1 MDQGDDEAIH
11 ARPVGE
17 EGDRFTP
24 LERLLFDC
32 LRARDH
38 AATLERLK
46 GLSDPEWTSLIDLA
60 DEQMVG
66 PTLRHHLLSP
76 VFTPALPY
84 QIRQL
89 AGASQ
94 RRTAMANMRIHSDF
108 RRVVLALQA
117 RAIPVIAL
125 KGLHLI
131 SLVYGDLALRTTGD
145 IDLLVPARDL
155 TSAGVVVEE
164 LGYAPL
170 TAYHVSRRALP
181 YCEHHLPRFIKRG
194 ETPVE
199 IHWHI
204 TGPDSTL
211 SIDVENVWDRAV
223 PARIAGVDALVFS
236 PEDLLLHLCVH
247 ATYSHL
253 CEVSTRPWCDLAQ
266 TIRRHSE
273 SMDWVQIVARAG
285 RWRCRRGTYLALRLA
300 RDLLSAAVPDD
311 VLESLKPAEFDERIL
326 RLAMLQRHRNS
337 GLNVPFVQ
345 AWNQHT
351 LAGRLRTCWSRVFLP
366 KDQLAGM
373 YNLPRFSRLVYALR
387 LKDLV
392 KRHWRT
398 AVRLQRGDAAL
409 TELDRRSIALLEFL
423 AEP

>member
-1 MDQGDDEAIH
+1 VIH
-11 ARPVGE
+11 ARPAGE
-17 EGDRFTP
+17 EDESLTP
-24 LERLLFDC
+24 LERVLFDC

-46 GLSDPEWTSLIDLA
+46 TLSDQEWGSLIDLA

-66 PTLRHHLLSP
+66 PTLRHRLLSP
-76 VFTPALPY
+76 VFTLALPDE
-84 QIRQL
+84 IRQIT
-89 AGASQ
+89 GASQ

-108 RRVVLALQA
+108 RRVVLALHE

-145 IDLLVPARDL
+145 IDLLVPAKDL
-155 TSAGVVVEE
+155 SSAGVVVEE

-170 TAYHVSRRALP
+170 AAYHVSSRALP
-181 YCEHHLPRFIKRG
+181 YCDPHLPRFMKPG
-194 ETPVE
+194 ATPAE

-204 TGPDSTL
+204 VGPDSTL
-211 SIDVENVWDRAV
+211 PIDVKEVWDRAV
-223 PARIAGVDALVFS
+223 PARIAGVDVLVFS
-236 PEDLLLHLCVH
+236 PEDLLLHVCFH
-247 ATYSHL
+247 ATYQHL
-253 CEVSTRPWCDLAQ
+253 CEFSARPWCDLAEI
-266 TIRRHSE
+266 IRRHGE

-300 RDLLSAAVPDD
+300 RDLLDAAVPDD
-311 VLESLKPAEFDERIL
+311 VLESLRPAELDERIL

-337 GLNVPFVQ
+337 GLNEPFVQ

-351 LAGRLRTCWSRVFLP
+351 LAGRLRTYWSRVFLP
-366 KDQLAGM
+366 KDQLAHM
-373 YNLPRFSRLVYALR
+373 YNLPRFSRLVYATR

-409 TELDRRSIALLEFL
+409 TELDRRSIALREFL